1 MSTPKHTRRT
11 TKRKQPVHNTPPSGV
26 AGKKTKG
33 TLEEDNK
40 CEVCIVCDCSILEAS
55 ESTEGQDAVFCEGDC
70 QGWIHRM
77 CAGLSRPAFDNL
89 NESTPYLC
97 SFCTC
102 TKQYK
107 EICDLKET
115 VKSLSNKLA
124 KLEGAQEP
132 LPAPI
137 NETTPPVPTKPSE
150 PKSQQAAPP
159 ERKLN
164 VVVYGLEENPSN
176 TTRQDRLQM
185 DVKSV
190 TSAFSKTRKSSN

>member
-11 TKRKQPVHNTPPSGV
+11 TKWKQPVHNTPPSGV

-33 TLEEDNK
+33 TLEEDK
-40 CEVCIVCDCSILEAS
+40 CAVCIVCDCTILEAS

-70 QGWIHRM
+70 QGWIHHM
-77 CAGLSRPAFDNL
+77 CAGLSCPAFDNL

-115 VKSLSNKLA
+115 VKTLSNKLA
-124 KLEGAQEP
+124 NLEGAQEP

-137 NETTPPVPTKPSE
+137 NETTPPVP
-150 PKSQQAAPP
+150 KSPVNQKA
-159 ERKLN
+159 
-164 VVVYGLEENPSN
+164 
-176 TTRQDRLQM
+176 
-185 DVKSV
+185 
-190 TSAFSKTRKSSN
+190 SKQPHL